1 MSLSEKR
8 AAAAILL
15 VFVEGK
21 ENGGLR
27 TYVSKSCAN
36 LNPKDVT
43 PEKKRSRK
51 LLQISQE

>member
-21 ENGGLR
+21 ENGGP
-27 TYVSKSCAN
+27 TYV
-36 LNPKDVT
+36 
-43 PEKKRSRK
+43 RK
-51 LLQISQE
+51 